1 MADTLRVRGA
11 EVQFRLT
18 RNGVLE
24 KTLTAVK
31 SFTFEAMIEVK
42 QEGYVGESNDRFDD
56 IYKGC
61 QGTVVI
67 HPESQDLWTLVAFIR
82 DRAARRS
89 AQADHHINVKL
100 VANMPDGTRPA
111 ITISDLKFENIPLNA
126 PARDQ
131 YLETTL
137 SWKAD
142 DFVIS
147 TT

>member
-18 RNGVLE
+18 RNGTLE

-42 QEGYVGESNDRFDD
+42 QEGYIGETNDRFDD
-56 IYKGC
+56 IFKGC
-61 QGTVVI
+61 SGTVVF
-67 HPESQDLWTLVAFIR
+67 HPESQDAWTLVAFIR

-89 AQADHHINVKL
+89 AQANHRINVKM
-100 VANMPDGTRPA
+100 VASMPDGTRPS
-111 ITISDLKFENIPLNA
+111 ILVPDLKFENIPLNI

-131 YLETTL
+131 YVEMTL

-142 DFVIS
+142 DFSIE

>member
-31 SFTFEAMIEVK
+31 SFSFEAMIEVK
-42 QEGYVGESNDRFDD
+42 QEGYIGETNDRFDD

-61 QGTVVI
+61 SGNVVF
-67 HPESQDLWTLVAFIR
+67 HPKSQDAWTLLGFVR
-82 DRAARRS
+82 DRASRRS
-89 AQADHHINVKL
+89 PQADHRINVKF
-100 VANMPDGTRPA
+100 VASLPDGTRPS
-111 ITISDLKFENIPLNA
+111 ITIPDVKFENIPLNA

-131 YLETTL
+131 YVEMTL
-137 SWKAD
+137 SFKAD
-142 DFVIS
+142 DFIIQ

>member
-18 RNGVLE
+18 RNGTLE

-42 QEGYVGESNDRFDD
+42 QEGYLGETNDRFDD
-56 IYKGC
+56 IFKGC
-61 QGTVVI
+61 SGNVVF
-67 HPESQDLWTLVAFIR
+67 HPESQDAWTLIAFIR

-89 AQADHHINVKL
+89 PQSNHRINVKF
-100 VANMPDGTRPA
+100 VANLPDGTRPS
-111 ITISDLKFENIPLNA
+111 ITIPDLKFENIPLNA

-131 YLETTL
+131 YVETTL
-137 SWKAD
+137 SFKAD
-142 DFVIS
+142 DFMIE

>member
-11 EVQFRLT
+11 EVQVRLT
-18 RNGVLE
+18 RNNALE

-31 SFTFEAMIEVK
+31 SFTFEAMLEIK
-42 QEGYVGESNDRFDD
+42 QEGYLGETNDRFDD

-61 QGTVVI
+61 SGNLVF
-67 HPESQDLWTLVAFIR
+67 HPESQDAWTLVAFVR

-89 AQADHHINVKL
+89 AQSDHRINIKF
-100 VANMPDGTRPA
+100 VANLPDGTRPS
-111 ITISDLKFENIPLNA
+111 ITIPDVKFSNIPMNS

-131 YLETTL
+131 YVEMTL
-137 SWKAD
+137 TFNAD
-142 DFVIS
+142 DFTIQ

>member
-18 RNGVLE
+18 RNGTLE

-56 IYKGC
+56 IFKGC
-61 QGTVVI
+61 QGTVVFN
-67 HPESQDLWTLVAFIR
+67 PESQDAWTLMAFIR
-82 DRAARRS
+82 DRAARRV
-89 AQADHHINVKL
+89 AQANHRINTKF
-100 VANMPDGTRPA
+100 VANMPDGTRPS
-111 ITISDLKFENIPLNA
+111 ITVPDLKFENIPFNVS
-126 PARDQ
+126 ARDA
-131 YLETTL
+131 YVEINL
-137 SWKAD
+137 SWKSE
-142 DFVIS
+142 DFTIE

>member
-1 MADTLRVRGA
+1 MADSLRVRGA
-11 EVQFRLT
+11 EVQVRLT

-56 IYKGC
+56 IFKGC
-61 QGTVVI
+61 QGTIVF
-67 HPESQDLWTLVAFIR
+67 HPESQDAWTLIAFVR
-82 DRAARRS
+82 DRASRRS
-89 AQADHHINVKL
+89 AQADHHINVKF
-100 VANMPDGTRPA
+100 VANLPDGTRPS
-111 ITISDLKFENIPLNA
+111 ITVADIKFENIPLNA

-131 YLETTL
+131 YVEVNL
-137 SWKAD
+137 SFKAD
-142 DFVIS
+142 DFVIQ